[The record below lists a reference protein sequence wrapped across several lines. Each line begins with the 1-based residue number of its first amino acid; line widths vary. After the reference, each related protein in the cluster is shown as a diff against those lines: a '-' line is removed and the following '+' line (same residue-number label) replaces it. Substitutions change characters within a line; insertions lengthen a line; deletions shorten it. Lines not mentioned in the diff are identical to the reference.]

1 MTRPKRSPA
10 KVNAL
15 SFGRMVLYFMEH
27 GDASVE
33 ELHHDTG
40 LHPNTIREW
49 LHAWRK
55 LGVAHIGSWDRDCR
69 GRPTIMRYKW
79 GPGKDAKRPSLSMKQ
94 VRLNYIARQKA
105 LQMATVF
112 KPKEKKDDTRRQGQ
126 EGDGRRTGC

>member
-1 MTRPKRSPA
+1 MTKPKRSPA

-15 SFGRMVLYFMEH
+15 SFGRIVLYFMEH

-55 LGVAHIGSWDRDCR
+55 LGVAHVGNWDRDVR

-94 VRLNYIARQKA
+94 VRRNYVLRQQAKR
-105 LQMATVF
+105 LATVF
-112 KPKEKKDDTRRQGQ
+112 KQTEKESTEPKQQ
-126 EGDGRRTGC
+126 AGRGP

>member
-1 MTRPKRSPA
+1 MTRPKRSPV

-27 GDASVE
+27 DNASVE
-33 ELHHDTG
+33 ELEHDTG

-49 LHAWRK
+49 LAAWRK
-55 LGVAHIGSWDRDCR
+55 LGIAHIGSWDRDVR

-79 GPGKDAKRPSLSMKQ
+79 GAGKDAKRPSLSMKQ

-105 LQMATVF
+105 KKLATVF
-112 KPKEKKDDTRRQGQ
+112 KQEEKKDG
-126 EGDGRRTGC
+126 GRENPAPR